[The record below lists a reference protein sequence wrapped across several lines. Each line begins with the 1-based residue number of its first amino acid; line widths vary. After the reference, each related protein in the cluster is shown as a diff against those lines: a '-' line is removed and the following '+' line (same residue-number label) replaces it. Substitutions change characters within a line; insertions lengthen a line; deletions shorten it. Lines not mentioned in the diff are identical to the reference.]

1 MNDVLDD
8 VPFRLHVE
16 QRPDGRCL
24 VVAAGEADLHAA
36 PELDGGIRTCE
47 DGAVRVVVVD
57 LTEAT
62 LLDST
67 ALGVLVAA
75 HGRLA
80 KQGVPLKLVCTNRL
94 IRRALRIT
102 GLDRV
107 FELYSS
113 SSEALDGQEPTGVTR
128 TRGSAFDEAPSAP
141 GGASKSQ

>member
-1 MNDVLDD
+1 MNDDLGD

-16 QRPDGRCL
+16 HRPDGRCL

-36 PELDGGIRTCE
+36 VELDGSIRMCE
-47 DGAVRVVVVD
+47 DGDVKVVVVD

-80 KQGVPLKLVCTNRL
+80 KRGIPLKLVCTNRL
-94 IRRALRIT
+94 IRRALTIT

-107 FELYSS
+107 FELYAS
-113 SSEALDGQEPTGVTR
+113 SSEALDGQEPRRVTR
-128 TRGSAFDEAPSAP
+128 TKGAAFDEAPSAR